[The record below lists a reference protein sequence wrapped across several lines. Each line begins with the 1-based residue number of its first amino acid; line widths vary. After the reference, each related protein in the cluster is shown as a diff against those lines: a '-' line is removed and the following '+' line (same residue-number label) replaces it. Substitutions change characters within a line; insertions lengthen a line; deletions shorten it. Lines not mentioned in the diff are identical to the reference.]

1 MMEDQ
6 RRAVVTDLL
15 FNSDEEPS
23 TDEEGINN
31 NWEIRK
37 SDAELRDLLS
47 SNSSEEDKEV
57 DDKKKCIR
65 SLCKEQSHGTK
76 TVDELLERFYNE
88 EDKTL
93 IDDED
98 WYNKMDWQEKVVVD
112 FEWKAAKGKQGRKG
126 KSWWPR

>member
-15 FNSDEEPS
+15 FNSDEKPS
-23 TDEEGINN
+23 TDEEGIDY

-57 DDKKKCIR
+57 DDK
-65 SLCKEQSHGTK
+65 
-76 TVDELLERFYNE
+76 
-88 EDKTL
+88 
-93 IDDED
+93 
-98 WYNKMDWQEKVVVD
+98 
-112 FEWKAAKGKQGRKG
+112 
-126 KSWWPR
+126 